1 MNTILLL
8 LLLELKHW
16 YADFK
21 IQTYAQTVRKGIYQ
35 DPIGISHSL
44 DHLIGTLVVL
54 FVFSMLIQPISPGL
68 AVVLAV
74 VEAIIHYHIDWTKVK
89 FGCGDPKS
97 PKYWNHFGL
106 DQMAHKVCYL
116 LMAYSIVV

>member
-1 MNTILLL
+1 MNIILLL
-8 LLLELKHW
+8 LLLEIKHW

-21 IQTYAQTVRKGIYQ
+21 IQTYAQTVRKGVYQ

-54 FVFSMLIQPISPGL
+54 FIFSMFIQPISAGL
-68 AVVLAV
+68 AIALAV
-74 VEAIIHYHIDWTKVK
+74 LESIAHYHIDWTKVK
-89 FGCGDPKS
+89 FGCSDIKS

-106 DQMAHKVCYL
+106 DQMAHRICYL
-116 LMAYSIVV
+116 AIAYSIVV